1 MNKIQV
7 FFKNKDWKLYLEKYL
22 PKIFIFVYILII
34 FINFQFFRYDIK
46 FAIESTDVYN
56 SVITLAAI
64 IIGFLATMVS
74 VFISV
79 IGSNVIRRIQNEN
92 KTELIRN
99 YLEEAIISGFILVI
113 TSIGFLF
120 LYSNKVELNVCWHL
134 IYLGLIVYFL
144 LSTGRILW
152 ISLNILSSVLL
163 EENDRKTNVY
173 HPNIKRD
180 NSKR

>member
-92 KTELIRN
+92 KTD
-99 YLEEAIISGFILVI
+99 
-113 TSIGFLF
+113 
-120 LYSNKVELNVCWHL
+120 LNCNMK
-134 IYLGLIVYFL
+134 
-144 LSTGRILW
+144 
-152 ISLNILSSVLL
+152 LNTL
-163 EENDRKTNVY
+163 
-173 HPNIKRD
+173 
-180 NSKR
+180 

>member
-1 MNKIQV
+1 MHKILV
-7 FFKNKDWKLYLEKYL
+7 FFKNKDWKLFLEKYL
-22 PKIFIFVYILII
+22 PKIFISLYILII
-34 FINFQFFRYDIK
+34 FINFVVFQYDIK

-56 SVITLAAI
+56 SIITLAAI

-79 IGSNVIRRIQNEN
+79 IGSNVIRRIQNKN
-92 KTELIRN
+92 KTELIRI

-113 TSIGFLF
+113 ISIVFLF
-120 LYSNKVELNVCWHL
+120 LYSNKVEINMYWHL

-163 EENDRKTNVY
+163 EETDRKTSVY
-173 HPNIKRD
+173 RPNIKKD